1 VSTNPLSH
9 SGGPQLAA
17 TQVDDLIRT
26 PLEARFNRLVR
37 LTRRAL
43 GTRVAAISFLDHDGE
58 WFKAVTG
65 WNVGQL
71 PAERSLAA
79 LLGSSDGP
87 VAISDMLEDPRT
99 RNHPLVEGSP
109 RFRFCAIQPILD
121 RGGSIMGVLA
131 AYDVVPHKI
140 TADLLEALSD
150 AGELARREL
159 RVSELGSIQQK
170 MLASLDT
177 GGREA
182 LLDDL
187 TRLWNRRGA
196 MLLLEQALEGGQADV
211 SIGVCVL
218 DVDGFKQVNDEFG
231 QALGNVMLRKL
242 GAAIVDSVR
251 PGDIVGRLGGDEFL
265 LLIPNVD
272 PDHLGHI
279 MDRVKGRVQSL
290 AVRTRVGSVKVTVS
304 IGGTLGSG
312 GDRPEDLL
320 RQADE
325 AMRDGKRRRRNE
337 GAGVPTGDDDGHQG
351 DASPNPDH

>member
-1 VSTNPLSH
+1 MSTNPLSH

-121 RGGSIMGVLA
+121 RGGSTMGVLA
-131 AYDVVPHKI
+131 VYDVAPHKI

-279 MDRVKGRVQSL
+279 MDRVKDRVQSL